1 MQTQIEKEIMRFM
14 ESFSKEYEEKEEALN
29 VSLEEFFELL
39 DRVLENQKNME
50 KNYSTITES
59 YEIILKNFES
69 LDERVKIIEQT
80 HKELLTS

>member
-14 ESFSKEYEEKEEALN
+14 ESFSKEYEDKEEALN
-29 VSLEEFFELL
+29 VSLEEFSKQL

-69 LDERVKIIEQT
+69 LDERVKIIEKT